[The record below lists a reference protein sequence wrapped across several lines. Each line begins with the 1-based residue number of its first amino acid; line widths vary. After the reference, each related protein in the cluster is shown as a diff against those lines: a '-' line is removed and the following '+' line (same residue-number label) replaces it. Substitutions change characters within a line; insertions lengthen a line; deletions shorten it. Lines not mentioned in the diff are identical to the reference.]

1 MKVCFPHSSSLAL
14 IGAMGVF
21 CHPASSRSETIVV
34 DGESYNGAEIVDLAP
49 NGVFFSSH
57 DGGVVLPWEQVTT
70 AHAMEV
76 KKRLSGALINVRAQS
91 VWVAGHF
98 KGEKE
103 GFTLVYADGRRRAN
117 FDIEK
122 NIPKDFDY
130 GEASRP
136 KASYYGAKAQ
146 VGWVIIKDLPSNTAA
161 PETSTQMI
169 VYPTGETKT
178 IQLDDQTDPVEL
190 PIMTVQSPAWVEER
204 TWTNSDGKSLR
215 ARLQFAD
222 DTTAYLELS
231 GRIVPYPLEKLSPL
245 DRQVAKQCSSTALP
259 ILVPVKVR

>member
-1 MKVCFPHSSSLAL
+1 MKMRAFSRLLLLSVCFALA
-14 IGAMGVF
+14 GSPFTAV
-21 CHPASSRSETIVV
+21 A
-34 DGESYNGAEIVDLAP
+34 AP
-49 NGVFFSSH
+49 I
-57 DGGVVLPWEQVTT
+57 D
-70 AHAMEV
+70 
-76 KKRLSGALINVRAQS
+76 
-91 VWVAGHF
+91 
-98 KGEKE
+98 
-103 GFTLVYADGRRRAN
+103 
-117 FDIEK
+117 
-122 NIPKDFDY
+122 
-130 GEASRP
+130 
-136 KASYYGAKAQ
+136 
-146 VGWVIIKDLPSNTAA
+146 SNAAA

-190 PIMTVQSPAWVEER
+190 PVMTVQSPAWVEER

-222 DTTAYLELS
+222 DTTAYLELN